1 MREPVRRTLVRAAA
15 LAVMIICLSASLAG
29 QRQAAHAAAT
39 ASISVLNGRVGLL
52 HLSGSGFAP
61 NQTLYLTIA
70 GATIANPSYVTRY
83 ITVLTTPTGSFD
95 FDYPLGEFVC
105 GTYLRLVVSDRQ
117 DVLAE
122 SPTILGT
129 CPATTPTLTITGV
142 SAGRIGIS
150 GQGFAIAETVGI
162 SVTSLL
168 TGAITGTVTM
178 SDSTGAI
185 SATVP
190 LGPIGCGESIQAL
203 ARGSAGSSAAS
214 PPFFYN
220 CLPPQ
225 PGEPVHAPPPDPPA
239 RSAGQS
245 AAVLHGHPVHGVRLD
260 VSSGPPSLTV
270 NEFETLRIATGV
282 PGVRIAVW
290 LTIPGKTLASLS
302 VRADARGEAVVAYR
316 VPLHPSPGS
325 QVVVTY
331 TVSYHTGRL
340 QFLHSDTFVVRGS

>member
-1 MREPVRRTLVRAAA
+1 
-15 LAVMIICLSASLAG
+15 MILCLSASLVG
-29 QRQAAHAAAT
+29 TRQTAHAAGT
-39 ASISVLNGRVGLL
+39 VSITVVNARVGLL

-61 NQTLYLTIA
+61 KQTLYLTIA
-70 GATIANPSYVTRY
+70 GATIANPNYITRY
-83 ITVLTTPTGSFD
+83 ITVVTTPTGSFD

-105 GTYLRLVVSDRQ
+105 GTFLRLVVSDDQ

-122 SPTILGT
+122 SPAILGT
-129 CPATTPTLTITGV
+129 CPTTTPTLTIAGV
-142 SAGRIGIS
+142 SGGLIGVS

-203 ARGSAGSSAAS
+203 ARGGAGSIAAS

-245 AAVLHGHPVHGVRLD
+245 AAILHRHPVHGIRLD
-260 VSSGPPSLTV
+260 VSSSPPSLIV
-270 NEFETLRIATGV
+270 DEFETLRIATGV
-282 PGVRIAVW
+282 PGVQVAVR

-302 VRADARGEAVVAYR
+302 VRADAHGEAVISYR
-316 VPLHPSPGS
+316 VPLRPAPGK
-325 QVVVTY
+325 QVIVTY

-340 QFLHSDTFVVRGS
+340 QFQHRDTFVVRGS